1 MNDQLNEAPRT
12 PTFIERISEPMV
24 LIFLILIATYIVS
37 FVVPAGEFV
46 RETVDGK
53 TVVKPGS
60 FTYLNDVP
68 AIHFFDVFIAIP
80 KGLLKA
86 AQYLFIVFI
95 AGGLFHVLQKTGS
108 LETAIGV
115 SVRKIG
121 VQNRNIVITLGTFIY
136 GFFGVAVGFE
146 NNIALVPV
154 ATLISSAVGC
164 SALVGTT
171 MAVGGIGVGFALS
184 PINPYTVGVAQD
196 IAELP
201 TFSGAGL
208 RIALV
213 VCGLSLLAFYLCKKV
228 TKMEFTP
235 EGESGGMS
243 RGLDE
248 YEMNTKDW
256 LTLLV
261 FVGGLG
267 IMLYG
272 VFVHQWYINEIA
284 ALFIIIAIGV
294 GFVNRIPA
302 NHFVDQMMDGA
313 ATVTSGALI
322 IGLAASI
329 EVILSQAQVVDT
341 IVNTLSMLISDMP
354 TAAAAIMASCIQ
366 GVINL
371 FVPSGSGQAMIT
383 MPILIPL
390 ADLANMSR
398 QLMITAFQVGDGLTN
413 LIVPTSGGTLAML
426 ALGRVTYK
434 QWLKAV
440 MPFMIGIYVICWI
453 GLVIGHYIGY

>member
-1 MNDQLNEAPRT
+1 MSVERT
-12 PTFIERISEPMV
+12 KNGPSLLVRLSEPMV
-24 LIFLILIATYIVS
+24 LIFLILMMTYVAS
-37 FVVPAGEFV
+37 FIIPAGEFV
-46 RETVDGK
+46 RETIDGK
-53 TVVKPGS
+53 TIVKPGS
-60 FTYLNDVP
+60 FSYLDTVP
-68 AIHFFDVFIAIP
+68 PIHFFDVFVAIP

-86 AQYLFIVFI
+86 SQYLFIVFI
-95 AGGLFHVLQKTGS
+95 AGGLFHVLEKTGA
-108 LETAIGV
+108 LEAGIGV

-121 VQNRNIVITLGTFIY
+121 VEHKNIVITIGTFIY

-154 ATLISSAVGC
+154 ATLISSAIGC

-196 IAELP
+196 IAQLP

-213 VCGLSLLAFYLCKKV
+213 LSGLTLLSVYLCKKV
-228 TKMEFTP
+228 TQMEYAPQDDSLSMTR
-235 EGESGGMS
+235 S
-243 RGLDE
+243 LDE
-248 YEMNTKDW
+248 YTLTQTNWM
-256 LTLLV
+256 TLLC
-261 FVGGLG
+261 FIGGLA
-267 IMLYG
+267 IMIYG
-272 VFVHQWYINEIA
+272 VFVHNWYINEIA
-284 ALFIIIAIGV
+284 ALFIMMAISI

-302 NHFVDQMMDGA
+302 NEFVEQMMDGA
-313 ATVTSGALI
+313 SKVTSGALI

-341 IVNTLSMLISDMP
+341 IVNALSGMISDLP
-354 TAAAAIMASCIQ
+354 TAFAAVVSSCIQ

-390 ADLANMSR
+390 ADLTHMSR

-426 ALGRVTYK
+426 ALGRVSYK
-434 QWLKAV
+434 QWLKTMV
-440 MPFMIGIYVICWI
+440 PFMILIYLLSWAF
-453 GLVIGHYIGY
+453 LVVGHYIGY

>member
-1 MNDQLNEAPRT
+1 MTKTQQTEGR
-12 PTFIERISEPMV
+12 PTFLERVSEPMV
-24 LIFLILIATYIVS
+24 LIFLILVATYIAS
-37 FVVPAGEFV
+37 FIIPAGEFV

-53 TVVKPGS
+53 TVVRPGS
-60 FTYLNDVP
+60 FRYLTDVP
-68 AIHFFDVFIAIP
+68 SIHFFDVFIAIP
-80 KGLLKA
+80 KGLLRA

-95 AGGLFHVLQKTGS
+95 AGGLFHVLQKTGA

-121 VQNRNIVITLGTFIY
+121 VHNRNVVITIGTFIY

-154 ATLISSAVGC
+154 ATLISSAIGC

-196 IAELP
+196 IAQLP

-208 RIALV
+208 RIGLV
-213 VCGLSLLAFYLCKKV
+213 VIGLSLLALYLCKKV

-235 EGESGGMS
+235 DGGELAMTKD
-243 RGLDE
+243 LNE
-248 YEMNTKDW
+248 YRMERKDW
-256 LTLLV
+256 LTLAV
-261 FVGGLG
+261 FVGGLSV
-267 IMLYG
+267 MLYG
-272 VFVHQWYINEIA
+272 VFIHKWYINEIA

-294 GFVNRIPA
+294 GFVNRVPA
-302 NHFVDQMMDGA
+302 NRFVDQMMEGA
-313 ATVTSGALI
+313 AAVTSGALI

-341 IVNTLSMLISDMP
+341 IVNALSAMIAGLP
-354 TAAAAIMASCIQ
+354 TAVAAIMASCIQ

-390 ADLANMSR
+390 ADLAQMSR

-426 ALGRVTYK
+426 ALGRVSYK
-434 QWLKAV
+434 QWLKAI
-440 MPFMIGIYVICWI
+440 MPFMVAIY
-453 GLVIGHYIGY
+453 LVSWAALVFGHYTGY

>member
-1 MNDQLNEAPRT
+1 MSHQSEVARPSLLVRL
-12 PTFIERISEPMV
+12 SEPMV
-24 LIFLILIATYIVS
+24 LIFLILMATYIAS
-37 FVVPAGEFV
+37 FIIPAGEFV
-46 RETVDGK
+46 RETIDGK
-53 TVVKPGS
+53 TMVKPGS
-60 FTYLNDVP
+60 FRYLTDVP

-80 KGLLKA
+80 KGLIKA
-86 AQYLFIVFI
+86 SQYLFIVFI
-95 AGGLFHVLQKTGS
+95 AGGLFHVLQGTGA
-108 LETAIGV
+108 LETGIGV

-121 VQNRNIVITLGTFIY
+121 VEHKNIVITIGTFIY

-154 ATLISSAVGC
+154 ATLISSAIGC

-196 IAELP
+196 IAQLD

-208 RIALV
+208 RIVLVIAGLAL
-213 VCGLSLLAFYLCKKV
+213 LSFYLCKKV
-228 TKMEFTP
+228 TQMEYTP
-235 EGESGGMS
+235 TDDSLNMTRS
-243 RGLDE
+243 LDE
-248 YEMNTKDW
+248 YALSRDNW
-256 LTLLV
+256 LTLLC
-261 FVGGLG
+261 FGGGLG

-272 VFVHQWYINEIA
+272 VFAHQWYINEIA
-284 ALFIIIAIGV
+284 ALFIMMAIAV

-302 NHFVDQMMDGA
+302 NEFVDQMMEGA
-313 ATVTSGALI
+313 SKVTSGALI

-341 IVNTLSMLISDMP
+341 IVNVLSALISDLP
-354 TAAAAIMASCIQ
+354 TALAAVASSCIQ

-390 ADLANMSR
+390 ADLTNMSR

-426 ALGRVTYK
+426 ALGRVSYK
-434 QWLKAV
+434 QWLKT
-440 MPFMIGIYVICWI
+440 MIPFMCLIYLLSWAFLIV
-453 GLVIGHYIGY
+453 GHYIGY